1 MKIGLFL
8 LSCLIFAMS
17 ACGAHNHSY
26 SDADCVSPAVC
37 SSCGTEIAPPL
48 GHTVKVGVCS
58 RCGEVQNEKLLAVIN
73 TDFAKI
79 MDEGRKL
86 FPCIADIPT
95 LDSNEQFKAF
105 QIADSYTQKMR
116 EQYSDIINACSSEE
130 ELCFL
135 VYQTKL
141 LDAASPPKISGAD
154 AAFLANNAVLYQMYL
169 QQISSSFNYLSIEMD
184 RLAGNSNEA
193 NMVGFFDEA
202 PEIPTPDSVIFDI
215 TYDSKKVESDIVL
228 YTYLLGEDETTATM
242 NYNNYL
248 SAVDMS
254 DNLSVSIEDTYC
266 YISRNGTT
274 VSVMKAGEDDEK
286 GYFLTVSFP
295 KHKKKINFS
304 MRKKFCL
311 APPSRT
317 QMSVNDAVG
326 NDTCA

>member
-1 MKIGLFL
+1 
-8 LSCLIFAMS
+8 
-17 ACGAHNHSY
+17 
-26 SDADCVSPAVC
+26 
-37 SSCGTEIAPPL
+37 
-48 GHTVKVGVCS
+48 
-58 RCGEVQNEKLLAVIN
+58 
-73 TDFAKI
+73 
-79 MDEGRKL
+79 
-86 FPCIADIPT
+86 
-95 LDSNEQFKAF
+95 
-105 QIADSYTQKMR
+105 MR
-116 EQYSDIINACSSEE
+116 EQYSEIINACSSEE
-130 ELCFL
+130 ELGFL

-154 AAFLANNAVLYQMYL
+154 AASLANHAVLYQMYL
-169 QQISSSFNYLSIEMD
+169 QQISSSFSYLSIEMD

-193 NMVGFFDEA
+193 NIVGFFNEA
-202 PEIPTPDSVIFDI
+202 PEMPTPDSVVFDI

-254 DNLSVSIEDTYC
+254 DNLSISIEDTYC

-311 APPSRT
+311 EPHSRT

>member
-8 LSCLIFAMS
+8 LPCLIFAMS
-17 ACGAHNHSY
+17 ACDAHNNTY
-26 SDADCVSPAVC
+26 SDTDCVAPAVC
-37 SSCGTEIAPPL
+37 SSCSTEVAPSL
-48 GHTVKVGVCS
+48 GHTAKVGVCS
-58 RCGEVQNEKLLAVIN
+58 HCGEMQNEKLLTLIN

-95 LDSNEQFKAF
+95 LDSKEQFKAF
-105 QIADSYTQKMR
+105 QIADSYTQKMQ

-141 LDAASPPKISGAD
+141 LDAASPPKISSAD
-154 AAFLANNAVLYQMYL
+154 AASLANHAVLYQMYL
-169 QQISSSFNYLSIEMD
+169 QQISSSFNYLSIEMN
-184 RLAGNSNEA
+184 RLAGNSVETNT
-193 NMVGFFDEA
+193 VDFFDEA
-202 PEIPTPDSVIFDI
+202 PEMPTPDSVIFEI
-215 TYDSKKVESDIVL
+215 AYDSKEVESGVVL
-228 YTYLLGEDETTATM
+228 YTYLLGEDESTATM
-242 NYNNYL
+242 NYNIYL

-254 DNLSVSIEDTYC
+254 DELSVSIEDTYC
-266 YISRNGTT
+266 YISKNDTI
-274 VSVMKAGEDDEK
+274 VSVMEAGEDDEK

-326 NDTCA
+326 NDTCT